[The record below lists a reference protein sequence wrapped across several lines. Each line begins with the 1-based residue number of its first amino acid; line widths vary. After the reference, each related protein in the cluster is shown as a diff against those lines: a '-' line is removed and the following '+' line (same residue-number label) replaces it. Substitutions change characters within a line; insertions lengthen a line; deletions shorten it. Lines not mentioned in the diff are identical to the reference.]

1 MDDVLTSMAVFWALM
16 LLTYFLMQNGLS
28 IFNDV
33 AKSMGMF
40 MLEKALGPGIDLVE
54 GRPGSASK
62 AWIMQGLLWLL
73 AASTL
78 TFEGLWMM
86 HDPLALHSLSA
97 WGYSPTSGSL
107 LYAGNYAVLYGGIG
121 MLLIG
126 AGLHILPRLARTELA
141 SEKNA
146 ALVSF
151 LWTIS
156 VLVLVI
162 GAHDSEVLG
171 INIIFM
177 GTVMHV
183 VAFLA
188 IITNQLLTVSKRQ
201 GALAIP
207 GWLIIFGL
215 LADPVATVAIFVS
228 GSVETG
234 VGQWLLG
241 HMVGGTFFFASAAG
255 IALYAS
261 SSSTGNP
268 LWSKSLAAAV
278 LVGSIATINPMGEI
292 DGRMAADM
300 LGLNFGE
307 LHVTSE
313 DNLVAAFLMA
323 LATIPIMALAA
334 NVLITLRGG
343 DAFVENADSAGIAE
357 LNLGASM
364 LLPLAIGSLF
374 IQSDAFAATPE
385 FSGLAGTLM
394 LMGIWLILVP
404 FSLGAALHLFPTV
417 TGRHLLS
424 RNRARWGTDFS
435 GKVRKRREVVSL
447 DGRSVGELG
456 TCELHTVARVARKAD
471 DDTVNGLDICR
482 HGDLLLLMGR
492 LRGEGGV
499 GPFLNAGVG
508 KEGIHVCARKR
519 DISRP

>member
-146 ALVSF
+146 TLVSF

-201 GALAIP
+201 GPLAIP

-215 LADPVATVAIFVS
+215 LADPVATAAIFVS
-228 GSVETG
+228 GSIETG

-268 LWSKSLAAAV
+268 LWSKSL
-278 LVGSIATINPMGEI
+278 
-292 DGRMAADM
+292 
-300 LGLNFGE
+300 
-307 LHVTSE
+307 
-313 DNLVAAFLMA
+313 
-323 LATIPIMALAA
+323 
-334 NVLITLRGG
+334 
-343 DAFVENADSAGIAE
+343 
-357 LNLGASM
+357 
-364 LLPLAIGSLF
+364 
-374 IQSDAFAATPE
+374 
-385 FSGLAGTLM
+385 
-394 LMGIWLILVP
+394 
-404 FSLGAALHLFPTV
+404 
-417 TGRHLLS
+417 
-424 RNRARWGTDFS
+424 
-435 GKVRKRREVVSL
+435 
-447 DGRSVGELG
+447 
-456 TCELHTVARVARKAD
+456 
-471 DDTVNGLDICR
+471 
-482 HGDLLLLMGR
+482 
-492 LRGEGGV
+492 
-499 GPFLNAGVG
+499 
-508 KEGIHVCARKR
+508 
-519 DISRP
+519 

>member
-1 MDDVLTSMAVFWALM
+1 MDDVLTSMVVFWALM

-54 GRPGSASK
+54 GRPGSAPK

-171 INIIFM
+171 INIIFV

-201 GALAIP
+201 GPLAIP
-207 GWLIIFGL
+207 GWLEL
-215 LADPVATVAIFVS
+215 
-228 GSVETG
+228 
-234 VGQWLLG
+234 
-241 HMVGGTFFFASAAG
+241 
-255 IALYAS
+255 AS
-261 SSSTGNP
+261 SRS
-268 LWSKSLAAAV
+268 
-278 LVGSIATINPMGEI
+278 
-292 DGRMAADM
+292 
-300 LGLNFGE
+300 
-307 LHVTSE
+307 
-313 DNLVAAFLMA
+313 
-323 LATIPIMALAA
+323 
-334 NVLITLRGG
+334 TLRGISMSL
-343 DAFVENADSAGIAE
+343 SAAR
-357 LNLGASM
+357 
-364 LLPLAIGSLF
+364 P
-374 IQSDAFAATPE
+374 
-385 FSGLAGTLM
+385 
-394 LMGIWLILVP
+394 
-404 FSLGAALHLFPTV
+404 H
-417 TGRHLLS
+417 S
-424 RNRARWGTDFS
+424 RIVAWPS
-435 GKVRKRREVVSL
+435 PRKRPVTIKGLPTR
-447 DGRSVGELG
+447 RSARTWGKACS
-456 TCELHTVARVARKAD
+456 TCMVPQSVEMSVR
-471 DDTVNGLDICR
+471 
-482 HGDLLLLMGR
+482 
-492 LRGEGGV
+492 
-499 GPFLNAGVG
+499 AGWWM
-508 KEGIHVCARKR
+508 R
-519 DISRP
+519 S